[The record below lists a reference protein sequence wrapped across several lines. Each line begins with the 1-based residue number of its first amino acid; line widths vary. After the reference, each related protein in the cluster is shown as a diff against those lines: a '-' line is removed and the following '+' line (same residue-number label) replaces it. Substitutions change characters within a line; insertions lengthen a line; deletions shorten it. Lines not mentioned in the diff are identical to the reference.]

1 MEDGT
6 RRKILISTQARPTQV
21 ARGSHNTLYWSYHD
35 MGESR
40 FSDVWVE
47 RNYEI
52 VSMGGQKGG
61 GFVFDTNALHRGVTR
76 GDTPRS
82 VLILEFNN
90 AAKDAEL
97 AHAASTFRSKHPT
110 KAFPCPS
117 GAQHVLRRSAR
128 DLLMRQS
135 TRRRRGAGD

>member
-1 MEDGT
+1 
-6 RRKILISTQARPTQV
+6 
-21 ARGSHNTLYWSYHD
+21 

-40 FSDVWVE
+40 FDDEWVA
-47 RNYEI
+47 RNYDI
-52 VSMGGQKGG
+52 VSMGGPKGG

-97 AHAASTFRSKHPT
+97 AHAASKFRSKHPT

-117 GAQHVLRRSAR
+117 GAQRILKRSAR
-128 DLLMRQS
+128 DLLL
-135 TRRRRGAGD
+135 

>member
-117 GAQHVLRRSAR
+117 GAQRILKRSAR

>member
-61 GFVFDTNALHRGVTR
+61 GFVFDTNALHRGVAR

-97 AHAASTFRSKHPT
+97 ADAAATFRSKHPT

-117 GAQHVLRRSAR
+117 GAQHVLKRSAR

-135 TRRRRGAGD
+135 TRRRRVATT

>member
-1 MEDGT
+1 
-6 RRKILISTQARPTQV
+6 
-21 ARGSHNTLYWSYHD
+21 

-40 FSDVWVE
+40 FSDEWVE

-52 VSMGGQKGG
+52 VSMGGPKGG

-82 VLILEFNN
+82 VLILEFND

-97 AHAASTFRSKHPT
+97 AAAAATFRSKHPT

-117 GAQHVLRRSAR
+117 GAQHVLKRSAR

-135 TRRRRGAGD
+135 TRRRRVATT

>member
-61 GFVFDTNALHRGVTR
+61 GFVFDTNALHRGVVR

-97 AHAASTFRSKHPT
+97 ARVSSIFRAKHPT

>member
-1 MEDGT
+1 M
-6 RRKILISTQARPTQV
+6 STSGSRPTQV
-21 ARGSHNTLYWSYHD
+21 ARGSHRTLYWSYHD

-40 FSDVWVE
+40 FDDDWVA

-52 VSMGGQKGG
+52 QNMGGPKGG

-97 AHAASTFRSKHPT
+97 AHAASKFRSKHPT

-135 TRRRRGAGD
+135 TRRRRVAGD

>member
-1 MEDGT
+1 MRSAG
-6 RRKILISTQARPTQV
+6 ARPTQV
-21 ARGSHNTLYWSYHD
+21 ARGSHRTLYWSYHD

-40 FSDVWVE
+40 FDDEWVA
-47 RNYEI
+47 RNYDI
-52 VSMGGQKGG
+52 VSMGGPKGG

-128 DLLMRQS
+128 DLLTQQS
-135 TRRRRGAGD
+135 TRRRRVAGG

>member
-1 MEDGT
+1 M
-6 RRKILISTQARPTQV
+6 
-21 ARGSHNTLYWSYHD
+21 ARGSHRTLYWSYHD

-40 FSDVWVE
+40 FDDEWVE
-47 RNYEI
+47 SNYEI
-52 VSMGGQKGG
+52 QNMGGPKGG
-61 GFVFDTNALHRGVTR
+61 GFVFDTNALHRGVTK
-76 GDTPRS
+76 GDVPRT
-82 VLILEFNN
+82 VLILEFND

-97 AHAASTFRSKHPT
+97 AQAAATFRSKHPT

-117 GAQHVLRRSAR
+117 GAQHVLKRSAR

>member
-1 MEDGT
+1 M
-6 RRKILISTQARPTQV
+6 

-61 GFVFDTNALHRGVTR
+61 GFVFDTNVLHRGVTR

-82 VLILEFNN
+82 VLILEFND

-97 AHAASTFRSKHPT
+97 ARVSSIFRSKHPT

-128 DLLMRQS
+128 DLLTQQS
-135 TRRRRGAGD
+135 TRRRRVAGD